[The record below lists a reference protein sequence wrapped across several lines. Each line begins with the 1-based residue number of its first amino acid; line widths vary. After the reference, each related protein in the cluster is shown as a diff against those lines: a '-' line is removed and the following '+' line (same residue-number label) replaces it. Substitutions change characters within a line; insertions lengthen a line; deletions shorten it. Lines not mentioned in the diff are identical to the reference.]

1 MLRVQKTLRSR
12 LNAWSRRRRRV
23 AGRALAL
30 ALVLGA
36 AGWSGGCDEKLSDI
50 TGPTPNL
57 EPRFS
62 SIQREIFDA
71 SCVGCHTSQ
80 GRSPAG
86 GLDLR
91 AEVSYGN
98 LVNVASQGKPSAV
111 RVVPGSPAGSYLIH
125 KLEGG
130 PDIVGSR
137 MPFGGTP
144 LTPGQIAVIRQWIES
159 GAQNN

>member
-1 MLRVQKTLRSR
+1 VSCVPSALPRSLTALRRG
-12 LNAWSRRRRRV
+12 
-23 AGRALAL
+23 AGCRALAL
-30 ALVLGA
+30 ALLVTATGA
-36 AGWSGGCDEKLSDI
+36 TAACDEKLSDI

-57 EPRFS
+57 EPRFA

-71 SCVGCHTSQ
+71 SCVTCHTSQ
-80 GRSPAG
+80 GRTPAG

-91 AEVSYGN
+91 VEVSYGN
-98 LVNVASQGKPSAV
+98 LVNVASRGKPSAV
-111 RVVPGSPAGSYLIH
+111 RVVPGNPGASYIIH

-144 LTPGQIAVIRQWIES
+144 LTPGQITVIRHWIES
-159 GAQNN
+159 GAQNT

>member
-1 MLRVQKTLRSR
+1 MLRNEPTLLAR
-12 LNAWSRRRRRV
+12 LNIWPWRRRTG
-23 AGRALAL
+23 AGRALAV

-36 AGWSGGCDEKLSDI
+36 AGWAGGCDETLSDI

-91 AEVSYGN
+91 SEVSYGN
-98 LVNVASQGKPSAV
+98 LVNVASRGKPGAI
-111 RVVPGSPAGSYLIH
+111 RVVPGNADGSYLIH

-130 PDIVGSR
+130 SDIVGSR
-137 MPFGGTP
+137 MPFRGTP
-144 LTPGQIAVIRQWIES
+144 LTQGQILVIRRWIET